1 MEKARI
7 VLYDDLVIIDETET
21 FFTDAKN
28 LESIV
33 ISCLRTTPGAL
44 VAEVY
49 VKDKLKSKMTLTNK
63 GKPKKMSIHPN
74 WGGRRAGAGGKRKG
88 EEVLSSK
95 VCFRVDEETL
105 EFLKNL
111 LDKKGEYI
119 RKAIQEKRERDKERV
134 VSNGYPLFVYYILPS
149 SASKADCTSLL
160 RVRAYLVVWRKVV

>member
-7 VLYDDLVIIDETET
+7 LLYDDLVIIDETET
-21 FFTDAKN
+21 YFTDSKN

-33 ISCLRTTPGAL
+33 ISWLRTTPSAL
-44 VAEVY
+44 IAEVY

-63 GKPKKMSIHPN
+63 GKPKKISIHPE

-88 EEVLSSK
+88 EEVQSIK

-105 EFLKNL
+105 ELWKNR

-119 RKAIQEKRERDKERV
+119 RKAIQEKREWDKEKG
-134 VSNGYPLFVYYILPS
+134 SQ
-149 SASKADCTSLL
+149 
-160 RVRAYLVVWRKVV
+160 

>member
-21 FFTDAKN
+21 NFTDAKN

-44 VAEVY
+44 IAEVY

-74 WGGRRAGAGGKRKG
+74 WGGRRAGAGWRLRKSQRTCRG
-88 EEVLSSK
+88 DAGCSRRRSP
-95 VCFRVDEETL
+95 DT
-105 EFLKNL
+105 
-111 LDKKGEYI
+111 G
-119 RKAIQEKRERDKERV
+119 
-134 VSNGYPLFVYYILPS
+134 S
-149 SASKADCTSLL
+149 
-160 RVRAYLVVWRKVV
+160 

>member
-21 FFTDAKN
+21 FFTDSKN

-44 VAEVY
+44 IAEVY

-95 VCFRVDEETL
+95 VCFRVDDETL
-105 EFLKNL
+105 EFLKSL

-119 RKAIQEKRERDKERV
+119 RKAIQEKRERDKEKG
-134 VSNGYPLFVYYILPS
+134 SQ
-149 SASKADCTSLL
+149 
-160 RVRAYLVVWRKVV
+160 

>member
-44 VAEVY
+44 IAEVY
-49 VKDKLKSKMTLTNK
+49 VKSKMTLTNK
-63 GKPKKMSIHPN
+63 GKPKKMNIHPN

-105 EFLKNL
+105 EFLKSL

-119 RKAIQEKRERDKERV
+119 RKAIQEKRERDKEKG
-134 VSNGYPLFVYYILPS
+134 SQ
-149 SASKADCTSLL
+149 
-160 RVRAYLVVWRKVV
+160 